1 MSMILTARALQ
12 IKTGNPLRKLVLVKL
27 ADNANDQGNHGRLCR
42 TLLSSVKYL
51 NAQCRTTSMPW

>member
-27 ADNANDQGNHGRLCR
+27 ADNANDQGE
-42 TLLSSVKYL
+42 S
-51 NAQCRTTSMPW
+51 